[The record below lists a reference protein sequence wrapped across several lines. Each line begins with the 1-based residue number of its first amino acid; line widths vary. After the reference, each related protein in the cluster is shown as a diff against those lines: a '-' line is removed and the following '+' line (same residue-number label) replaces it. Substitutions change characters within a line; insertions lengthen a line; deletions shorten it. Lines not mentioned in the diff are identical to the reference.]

1 MMKNIFSIIV
11 SLLFVATGT
20 FAKDFNKEQLALRL
34 EIVKYLSNEGFQPK
48 IDKDGD
54 IIFTRNEV
62 PHYLIIN
69 SNWNEPYL
77 VTLYIEFSYDDNNY
91 TKNNLENC
99 ITAVAQHKVVKLY
112 CMENS
117 YTYRSDI
124 FCKDV
129 DVIKTSF
136 YSLLEQIDAARKNV
150 ATTLAAGLGGIDI
163 TNNKDA
169 VFDKALEYYR
179 NEDYN
184 MSFPLFKYLSESGFD
199 NAYGYLGLAYEL
211 GEGVSQDETLMTR
224 YYDKAMENGIYWC
237 AYRLGYYHYTKK
249 NYGDA
254 MNNFI
259 KCGANENPFRSDALY
274 LAGKMHENGEGTE
287 RSVTQAVL
295 CYKKSVQYATQL
307 ECDARLALIRMGETI
322 EHEDEFVDATKT
334 MLMGLSPKEMYK
346 TGEEYESGMNNRY
359 VSLTKAYAFYKA
371 AADKGYTKAIS
382 KMGEIYIS
390 KFYPFNDKVKSD
402 RYYSK
407 AIRIY
412 KKDVKSDGNACY
424 ELGYMYHNGYGI
436 EKNLEQA
443 KFYYKSG
450 ALLGD
455 NNAAWRIGLIYKDEM
470 EYAEAFKF
478 LLKSA
483 DGGHGM
489 AMYELAQLYENGLG
503 TSYNKDKAIDWY
515 QKCSESSCK
524 ASFDAKKALKRLG
537 TNDDKE

>member
-1 MMKNIFSIIV
+1 MKNIFSIIV

-91 TKNNLENC
+91 TKNNLESC

-184 MSFPLFKYLSESGFD
+184 MSFPLFK
-199 NAYGYLGLAYEL
+199 
-211 GEGVSQDETLMTR
+211 
-224 YYDKAMENGIYWC
+224 
-237 AYRLGYYHYTKK
+237 
-249 NYGDA
+249 
-254 MNNFI
+254 
-259 KCGANENPFRSDALY
+259 
-274 LAGKMHENGEGTE
+274 
-287 RSVTQAVL
+287 
-295 CYKKSVQYATQL
+295 
-307 ECDARLALIRMGETI
+307 
-322 EHEDEFVDATKT
+322 
-334 MLMGLSPKEMYK
+334 
-346 TGEEYESGMNNRY
+346 
-359 VSLTKAYAFYKA
+359 
-371 AADKGYTKAIS
+371 
-382 KMGEIYIS
+382 
-390 KFYPFNDKVKSD
+390 
-402 RYYSK
+402 
-407 AIRIY
+407 
-412 KKDVKSDGNACY
+412 
-424 ELGYMYHNGYGI
+424 
-436 EKNLEQA
+436 
-443 KFYYKSG
+443 
-450 ALLGD
+450 
-455 NNAAWRIGLIYKDEM
+455 
-470 EYAEAFKF
+470 
-478 LLKSA
+478 
-483 DGGHGM
+483 
-489 AMYELAQLYENGLG
+489 
-503 TSYNKDKAIDWY
+503 
-515 QKCSESSCK
+515 
-524 ASFDAKKALKRLG
+524 
-537 TNDDKE
+537 